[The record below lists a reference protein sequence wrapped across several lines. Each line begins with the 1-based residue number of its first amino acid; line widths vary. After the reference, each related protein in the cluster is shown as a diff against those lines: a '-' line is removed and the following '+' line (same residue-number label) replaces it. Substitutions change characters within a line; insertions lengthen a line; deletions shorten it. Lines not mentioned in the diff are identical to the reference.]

1 MKAVKARKRTW
12 VLSAWQVVVNRYPG
26 MGEEIVVGT
35 APYDF
40 KGFSGSRNFFMDT
53 KEGERLAYANSFWTN
68 LDLTTGHPA
77 KLTDEDIAGY
87 ELSPKLDMVYAPRK
101 ISLPEQWE
109 EKEAFPVQKHHLDTN
124 HHVNNCQYVL
134 MAEDFLPEGFAIR
147 QMRTEY
153 KRQAVQNDM
162 IYPEV
167 SYGEDK
173 VIVLLNNEEKKP
185 YTIIEFM
192 RQM

>member
-1 MKAVKARKRTW
+1 M
-12 VLSAWQVVVNRYPG
+12 LSAWQVVVNRYPG